1 MFDRIRIEALLD
13 RIKEAIL
20 LIQSKRDLIAKP
32 DDFLLNSDGMF
43 LLSGICMQLILSPM
57 NITVLMKKK
66 FLM

>member
-13 RIKEAIL
+13 RIEEAIL

>member
-13 RIKEAIL
+13 RIEVAIL